1 MNRYDQPSDGAGS
14 TERSSGASAS
24 VLPVFLTAREV
35 ADMLRVDTR
44 TILRWAQHDASMP
57 ATRLGRVV
65 RFEREPLLRWLA
77 RKQPRLARQFSEVGP
92 PSAPGAV

>member
-1 MNRYDQPSDGAGS
+1 VNRYDQPSDGAES

-24 VLPVFLTAREV
+24 VSPVFLTAREV

-65 RFEREPLLRWLA
+65 RFEREPTTLA
-77 RKQPRLARQFSEVGP
+77 SSRPARQAKGVGLHR
-92 PSAPGAV
+92 PGGR